1 VVEPSITSAQY
12 IDLFQKE
19 YVGKIC
25 PQYCPLE
32 CETDQLIIS
41 QYKEMIKAKG
51 KITDSF
57 KYNTQLKTYENVS
70 RTFFT
75 IYVYYENLKLTLIN
89 QQPKMQ
95 LFNLISSVG
104 SLVGLFLGMSLL
116 SFVELF
122 EIIFEIINTLLGN
135 SLFKK

>member
-1 VVEPSITSAQY
+1 
-12 IDLFQKE
+12 
-19 YVGKIC
+19 
-25 PQYCPLE
+25 
-32 CETDQLIIS
+32 
-41 QYKEMIKAKG
+41 MIKAKG